1 LVNATTHRDARM
13 ASTSTS
19 SSAAVLRLLSDL
31 RHITTGAIEVRTA
44 RARA

>member
-1 LVNATTHRDARM
+1 
-13 ASTSTS
+13 
-19 SSAAVLRLLSDL
+19 VLRLLSDL